1 MSGAKKPSRRAGFAG
16 QPYLYWRMISAGRA
30 GLLLCSTTRT
40 TWKVVLQRFRPAEP
54 ALLLYYK
61 DDLESRPTGLRGAGR
76 TATAIAKSNRGTSP
90 INRGSDAWI
99 MNQSSDSGSFEG
111 PEVPPPDHPANGL
124 VCRRGRMN
132 SESE

>member
-16 QPYLYWRMISAGRA
+16 QPYLYWRMVSAGRA

-90 INRGSDAWI
+90 INRGTDASI
-99 MNQSSDSGSFEG
+99 ISS
-111 PEVPPPDHPANGL
+111 PPILGRSKDPRF
-124 VCRRGRMN
+124 RRRIIPRTGWCAAGAG
-132 SESE
+132 